1 MKKLQRS
8 VYFLLLIYLIVAG
21 LYFAA
26 DFLIPLV
33 LAGVFAM
40 LFIGLS
46 NWFERKGMNRAISA
60 LLSVLIFVTSAA
72 LIIFL
77 LSWQLGSFLENFD
90 EMKKQVTER
99 FYELR
104 QWISDTF
111 NLGWKQQEEMVKQQG
126 SEGSGQVGGMAASL
140 AGGLMSFLVDT
151 ILFLVYMFLLLYYR
165 RHIRKFIMKL
175 VPGKD
180 ENRAE
185 TIVFEASRVTQKYL
199 GGLAA
204 MIVILWI
211 MYGIGFS
218 ILGMEGALFFA
229 LLCGTLEIVPFVGNI
244 TGTSLALLGAV
255 AQGGD
260 SSMIL
265 GVIAVYFIVQFIQ
278 TYFLETLVVGE
289 NVSINPLFTIMG
301 LVVGEMIWGIAGMI
315 LAIPLLGI
323 AKILWLSDRKRGS
336 KGQELRFWQ
345 VEKVAEAEVAQN
357 KNDRFSN
364 GISGDYCIF
373 AINCLLI
380 RTKRCL
386 ITKRTTKPIQ
396 HGIRRNTALKAGIM
410 NLLSK
415 LSLLPYDVLGAVIF
429 KASPNEVMC
438 RELRKQGFVVHHIPP
453 NPYI

>member
-1 MKKLQRS
+1 MKKLQRG
-8 VYFLLLIYLIVAG
+8 VYSLLLIYLIVAG

-40 LFIGLS
+40 LFIGMS
-46 NWFERKGMNRAISA
+46 NWFERKGMNRAVSA
-60 LLSVLIFVTSAA
+60 LLCVLMFLASAA

-99 FYELR
+99 FSELR

-126 SEGSGQVGGMAASL
+126 SEGSGRMGGMAAIL

-165 RHIRKFIMKL
+165 QHIRKFIMKL

-180 ENRAE
+180 EDRAE
-185 TIVFEASRVTQKYL
+185 TIVFESSRVTQKYL

-204 MIVILWI
+204 MIVMLWM

-218 ILGMEGALFFA
+218 VLGMEGALFFA

-244 TGTSLALLGAV
+244 TGTALALLGAV

-260 SSMIL
+260 SRMIL
-265 GVIAVYFIVQFIQ
+265 GVVVVYFIVQFIQ
-278 TYFLETLVVGE
+278 TYFLETLVVGA

-301 LVVGEMIWGIAGMI
+301 LVAGEMIWGIAGMI

-323 AKILWLSDRKRGS
+323 TKIICDHVPELKPYGFLIGS
-336 KGQELRFWQ
+336 VGRSGGNTIFGRLKQRLRP
-345 VEKVAEAEVAQN
+345 K
-357 KNDRFSN
+357 
-364 GISGDYCIF
+364 
-373 AINCLLI
+373 
-380 RTKRCL
+380 
-386 ITKRTTKPIQ
+386 
-396 HGIRRNTALKAGIM
+396 
-410 NLLSK
+410 
-415 LSLLPYDVLGAVIF
+415 
-429 KASPNEVMC
+429 
-438 RELRKQGFVVHHIPP
+438 
-453 NPYI
+453 